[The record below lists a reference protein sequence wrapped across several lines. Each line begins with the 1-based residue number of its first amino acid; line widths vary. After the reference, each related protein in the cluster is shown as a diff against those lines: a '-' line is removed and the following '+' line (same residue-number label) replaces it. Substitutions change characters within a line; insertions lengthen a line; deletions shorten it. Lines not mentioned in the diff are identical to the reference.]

1 MIFILTILAMCV
13 LYSSFV
19 PVEKYSIDNKLRRY
33 LFQTHSGERER
44 EECLMPVLFICRYNW
59 S

>member
-1 MIFILTILAMCV
+1 MCT
-13 LYSSFV
+13 LYSSIV

-33 LFQTHSGERER
+33 LFQTHSGEKRERERER
-44 EECLMPVLFICRYNW
+44 EECLMFFCRCNW